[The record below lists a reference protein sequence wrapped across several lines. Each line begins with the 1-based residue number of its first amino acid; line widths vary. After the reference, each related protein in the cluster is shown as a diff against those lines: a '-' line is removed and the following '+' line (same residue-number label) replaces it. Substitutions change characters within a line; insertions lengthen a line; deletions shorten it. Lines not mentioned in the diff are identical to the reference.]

1 MRGEKPKSYSVLLF
15 YMKKQDFLFIVSI
28 SVIIMTK
35 ASSGEHSLFH
45 LIDYS
50 SSLKKV
56 KTGPQ
61 GRNLDGTRDL

>member
-1 MRGEKPKSYSVLLF
+1 
-15 YMKKQDFLFIVSI
+15 MKKQDFLVIVSI

-61 GRNLDGTRDL
+61 GRILDGTRDL